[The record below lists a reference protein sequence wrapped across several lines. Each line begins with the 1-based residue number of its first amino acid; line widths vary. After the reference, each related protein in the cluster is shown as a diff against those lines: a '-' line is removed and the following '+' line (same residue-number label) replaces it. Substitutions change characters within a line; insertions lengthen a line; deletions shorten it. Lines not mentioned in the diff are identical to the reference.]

1 MSRGGAKK
9 LFHLFIIFSIL
20 FCYTP
25 VALPQGQTTGAIQGL
40 VLDADNRQPISGAII
55 TVTNEDTGLERTTVS
70 GADGSYTISTLP
82 PGFYTIK
89 AAAPNYQSDSITRF
103 PVRLSKVNTIT
114 PPPFALNKTG
124 AAPQQ
129 TPATPTTPPPGDKT
143 GEESQVE
150 QLVNTVNATR
160 SENFDSRQL
169 VSLPLP
175 STRTFDDL
183 AFLAPGVAPPPETIG
198 TTVGPGIGPGVG
210 TAGHFSINGLR
221 SRSVNFTIDGSDN
234 NDPDVGTRRQGFVTL
249 IPQSIES
256 IQEFQIATL
265 LWDAEFGR
273 TLGGQVNAVTKAG
286 GNSFR
291 GQAHGFFTHD
301 DLNARNFFD
310 YTGGPS
316 GGENP
321 FTRTQAG
328 FVIGGPI
335 VENRTQFFG
344 SYEFLNINSS
354 VEQHFATPA
363 ASERNALGLNLLNSV
378 FTRQDGSL
386 GILGFP
392 GATPLGLN
400 IFSFYPLPNNPSGP
414 FGPNTYS
421 EELPADG
428 EGHIA
433 SFRVMQQVTQNNT
446 LNARYNFTDD
456 ERVLPSVNQAVRSS
470 IMSDSRTQN
479 LSLILDSALSAR
491 LFNQARFS
499 YGRTRLDF
507 PEYPDDPLV
516 YPERVLQ
523 APILVDGVPFLVPS
537 TTGGPIGQIVIQ
549 PFSPVGIDVFTFA
562 QSRVNNTFQVADTLS
577 FTMGRHSLKFGGD
590 VRRFQLNS
598 LQERNYR
605 PQIVFGIGTFAV
617 GDLLN
622 DGNIDFDPRLFL
634 SEGADLAA
642 IGVPSSIFQSLTSGV
657 PDSTIGLRF
666 TEYNFFFNDN
676 WQVRPNLT
684 LDFGLRY
691 EYNTVPIEVNDRI
704 EDALSLNS
712 LPMPGNSRFDTA
724 QRTAAYNNAVN
735 AYRQILDGRT
745 KIYDKDA
752 NNFGPHLGLAW
763 DPFGN
768 GKTSIRA
775 GYGIY
780 YDTIL
785 GAVVSQSRNVFPTE
799 IPLNIDP
806 LFAGFSLFQLNNPA
820 LFFLDGDLNAPLI
833 RPGTVNQFGLGGND
847 FAAAVGQLFLQ
858 GSSQG
863 LAFTLPAKDLPT
875 PYAQHWHLT
884 LEREL
889 LNSYLVSA
897 AYVGT
902 KGTKLTRLTT
912 PNLGPNVIPNGE
924 FVVVPGLGVFL
935 TDVDSF
941 FAGRPNPNLGPFQI
955 FENAASSNYHALQLE
970 ARKRYSAGYTFTAAY
985 TWSHAIDEVSDVFPL
1000 AGAPVLPQDSSNPGL
1015 ERGNASFDVRHRF
1028 ATSLIWDLP
1037 FYRGQT
1043 GGVAGALGGWQIAGI
1058 FQYHSGQ
1065 PFTLNV
1071 PFDANLDGNLTD
1083 RPSTTNGLVFLDE
1096 HGPQRVRI
1104 ASGDSFLP
1112 FINVTGRFN
1121 EVTGL
1126 PELFPGTGF
1135 VGRNT
1140 VRADNFINLDVALSK
1155 DFRFT
1160 ETQSLLF
1167 RTEVFNI
1174 FNRANFGIPVRVI
1187 GAPGFGSSINTVNPA
1202 RIIQF
1207 ALKYNF

>member
-1 MSRGGAKK
+1 
-9 LFHLFIIFSIL
+9 
-20 FCYTP
+20 
-25 VALPQGQTTGAIQGL
+25 V
-40 VLDADNRQPISGAII
+40 
-55 TVTNEDTGLERTTVS
+55 
-70 GADGSYTISTLP
+70 STLP

-89 AAAPNYQSDSITRF
+89 AAAQDYQTDSITRF

-114 PPPFALNKTG
+114 PPPFALNKAG
-124 AAPQQ
+124 GAPQQ
-129 TPATPTTPPPGDKT
+129 PPTTTQPTPTADRTI
-143 GEESQVE
+143 EESQVE

-221 SRSVNFTIDGSDN
+221 SRSINFTIDGSDN

-256 IQEFQIATL
+256 IQEFQVATL

-273 TLGGQVNAVTKAG
+273 NLGGQVNAVTKAG

-310 YTGGPS
+310 FTGGAS

-328 FVIGGPI
+328 LVIGGPI
-335 VENRTQFFG
+335 KENRTQFFG
-344 SYEFLNINSS
+344 SYEFLNISSS
-354 VEQHFATPA
+354 VEQHFATPTQND
-363 ASERNALGLNLLNSV
+363 RTFLGL
-378 FTRQDGSL
+378 TQIL
-386 GILGFP
+386 GLDDNFNIRFGFP
-392 GATPLGLN
+392 GATPLGFN
-400 IFSFYPLPNNPSGP
+400 IFSFYPLPNNPDGP
-414 FGPNTYS
+414 FGRNTYS

-428 EGHIA
+428 EGQIA
-433 SFRVMQQVTQNNT
+433 SFRLTHQVTQDNT

-456 ERVLPSVNQAVRSS
+456 ERVLPSVNQAIRST

-479 LSLILDSALSAR
+479 LSLILDSALSTR
-491 LFNQARFS
+491 LINQARFS

-507 PEYPDDPLV
+507 PEYPGNPLV
-516 YPERVLQ
+516 FQRELQ
-523 APILVDGVPFLVPS
+523 TPILFDGLPAIATS
-537 TTGGPIGQIVIQ
+537 TTGGVIGQIHIQ

-562 QSRVNNTFQVADTLS
+562 QKRVNNTFQVADTLAWTKGTHS
-577 FTMGRHSLKFGGD
+577 FKFGGD

-605 PQIVFGIGTFAV
+605 PQVVFGIGTFAV
-617 GDLLN
+617 GSIVNNQLQFN
-622 DGNIDFDPRLFL
+622 NTLFL
-634 SEGADLAA
+634 SAGADLAA
-642 IGVPSSIFQSLTSGV
+642 IGVPSSIFQSLTTGV

-676 WQVRPNLT
+676 WQVASNLT
-684 LDFGLRY
+684 LDYGLRY
-691 EYNTVPIEVNDRI
+691 EYNTVPTEVNNRI
-704 EDALSLNS
+704 ENALALNN
-712 LPMPGNSRFDTA
+712 LPTPGNSRFDSPQT
-724 QRTAAYNNAVN
+724 TAAFNASVN
-735 AYRQILDGRT
+735 AYRAILDGRT
-745 KIYDKDA
+745 EIYDKDA

-763 DPFGN
+763 DPFGD

-775 GYGIY
+775 GYGVY
-780 YDTIL
+780 FDTIL
-785 GAVVSQSRNVFPTE
+785 GAVVSQSRNVFPNE

-806 LFAGFSLFQLNNPA
+806 NFALFSPFRLNNPA
-820 LFFLDGDLNAPLI
+820 VFQLGGDPNAPLV
-833 RPGTVNQFGLGGND
+833 RPGTINQLGLAPQD
-847 FAAAVGQLFLQ
+847 IAAGIGALFNQ
-858 GSSQG
+858 SQSTG

-912 PNLGPNVIPNGE
+912 PNLGPNVIPNAI
-924 FVVVPGLGVFL
+924 FVQLPNLPPILV
-935 TDVDSF
+935 TANNF
-941 FAGRPNPNLGPFQI
+941 FGGRPNPDLGPFQI

-970 ARKRYSAGYTFTAAY
+970 ARKRYSSGYTFTTAY

-1000 AGAPVLPQDSSNPGL
+1000 AGAPVLPQDSTNLGL
-1015 ERGNASFDVRHRF
+1015 ERGDASYDVRHRF
-1028 ATSLIWDLP
+1028 TTSVIWDLP
-1037 FYRGQT
+1037 FYRNQS
-1043 GGVAGALGGWQIAGI
+1043 GGVAGALGGWQVAGI

-1083 RPSTTNGLVFLDE
+1083 RPSTTDGLIFLDE
-1096 HGPQRVRI
+1096 HGPRRLRI
-1104 ASGDSFLP
+1104 APNQNFLSFV
-1112 FINVTGRFN
+1112 NVTGFFN
-1121 EVTGL
+1121 PNTLQPV
-1126 PELFPGTGF
+1126 LFPGTGF

-1140 VRADNFINLDVALSK
+1140 VRADNFINLDMALSK
-1155 DFRFT
+1155 DFRFN

-1174 FNRANFGIPVRVI
+1174 LNRANFGIPVRVI
-1187 GAPGFGSSINTVNPA
+1187 GAPGFGSSTNTVNPA

>member
-1 MSRGGAKK
+1 M
-9 LFHLFIIFSIL
+9 
-20 FCYTP
+20 
-25 VALPQGQTTGAIQGL
+25 ALPQGQTTGAIQGS
-40 VLDADNRQPISGAII
+40 VLDSASRQPISGAII

-70 GADGSYTISTLP
+70 SAGGIYTINTLP

-89 AAAPNYQSDSITRF
+89 ASADGYQTDSITRF

-114 PPPFALNKTG
+114 PPPFALSKAG
-124 AAPQQ
+124 QAAPPQPTQ
-129 TPATPTTPPPGDKT
+129 PAQSPAEPG
-143 GEESQVE
+143 GESQVE

-175 STRTFDDL
+175 ATRTFDDL

-198 TTVGPGIGPGVG
+198 VTAGPGIGPGVG

-221 SRSVNFTIDGSDN
+221 SRSINFTIDGSDN
-234 NDPDVGTRRQGFVTL
+234 NDPDIGTRRQGFVTL

-265 LWDAEFGR
+265 LWDSEFGR
-273 TLGGQVNAVTKAG
+273 NLGGQVNAVTKAG

-291 GQAHGFFTHD
+291 GQAHGFFTHS

-316 GGENP
+316 KGENP

-328 FVIGGPI
+328 IVIGGPI
-335 VENRTQFFG
+335 VKNRTQFFG
-344 SYEFLNINSS
+344 SYEFLGINSS

-363 ASERNALGLNLLNSV
+363 PNERSFLNLNQISAPFQLA
-378 FTRQDGSL
+378 DGTL
-386 GILGFP
+386 AILDFP
-392 GATPLGLN
+392 GGSTPLGQN
-400 IFSFYPLPNNPSGP
+400 MFSFYPLPNNPGGP

-433 SFRVMQQVTQNNT
+433 SFRVMHQVTPNNT

-456 ERVLPSVNQAVRSS
+456 ERVLPSINQAINST
-470 IMSDSRTQN
+470 IGSDSRTQN
-479 LSLILDSALSAR
+479 LSLILDSAISST

-507 PEYPDDPLV
+507 PEYPDNPLV
-516 YPERVLQ
+516 FERELQ
-523 APILVDGVPFLVPS
+523 TTILVNGIPVTVTS
-537 TTGGPIGQIVIQ
+537 STGGSIGQILIQ

-577 FTMGRHSLKFGGD
+577 WTRGRHSFKFGGD

-605 PQIVFGIGTFAV
+605 PQVVFGIGTFALGQLV
-617 GDLLN
+617 GN
-622 DGNIDFDPRLFL
+622 QFVFDTRLFL
-634 SEGADLAA
+634 SQGADLAA

-676 WQVRPNLT
+676 WQVRSNLA
-684 LDFGLRY
+684 LDYGLRY
-691 EYNTVPIEVNDRI
+691 EYNTVPREVNNRI
-704 EDALSLNS
+704 ENALALNN
-712 LPMPGNSRFDTA
+712 LPVPGNSRFDTP
-724 QRTAAYNNAVN
+724 QNNAAFNASVN

-745 KIYDKDA
+745 EIYDKDA

-763 DPFGN
+763 DPFGD

-775 GYGIY
+775 GYGVY
-780 YDTIL
+780 FDTIL
-785 GAVVSQSRNVFPTE
+785 GAVVSQSRNIFPNE

-806 LFAGFSLFQLNNPA
+806 GFAPLDLFRLNNPA
-820 LFFLDGDLNAPLI
+820 IFLLGGDPNAPLI
-833 RPGTVNQFGLGGND
+833 RPGTINQVGLAPQD
-847 FAAAVGQLFLQ
+847 IAAGVGALFFQ
-858 GSSQG
+858 SESTG

-889 LNSYLVSA
+889 FKSYLVSA

-902 KGTKLTRLTT
+902 KGTKLTRLVT
-912 PNLGPNVIPNGE
+912 PNLGPNVVPNAIFGLAPG
-924 FVVVPGLGVFL
+924 VPPLL
-935 TDVDSF
+935 LAANNF
-941 FAGRPNPNLGPFQI
+941 FAGRPNPNLGPYQI

-970 ARKRYSAGYTFTAAY
+970 SRKRFSSGYTFTAAY

-1000 AGAPVLPQDSSNPGL
+1000 AGAPVLPQDSTDPGL
-1015 ERGNASFDVRHRF
+1015 ERGDASYDVRHRF
-1028 ATSLIWDLP
+1028 TTSLIWDLP

-1043 GGVAGALGGWQIAGI
+1043 GGIADVLGGWQVAGA

-1083 RPSTTNGLVFLDE
+1083 RPSTTDGLIFLDE
-1096 HGPQRVRI
+1096 HGPERVRLQ
-1104 ASGDSFLP
+1104 SGQNFLNFVNVRGGFNPLTFEP
-1112 FINVTGRFN
+1112 FLVA
-1121 EVTGL
+1121 
-1126 PELFPGTGF
+1126 GTGF

-1155 DFRFT
+1155 NFRFT
-1160 ETQSLLF
+1160 ETQGLLF
-1167 RTEVFNI
+1167 RTEVFNL

>member
-1 MSRGGAKK
+1 MSRVAAKM
-9 LFHLFIIFSIL
+9 FHLFIAFSIL
-20 FCYTP
+20 SCYTP
-25 VALPQGQTTGAIQGL
+25 AAMSQGQTTGAIQGV
-40 VLDADNRQPISGAII
+40 VLDADSRQPIANAII

-70 GADGSYTISTLP
+70 GTDGMYTVSTLP

-89 AAAPNYQSDSITRF
+89 AAAPNYQTDSITRF

-124 AAPQQ
+124 ATPQQ
-129 TPATPTTPPPGDKT
+129 PPATTQPTPTQGST
-143 GEESQVE
+143 AEESQVE

-160 SENFDSRQL
+160 SANFDSRHL
-169 VSLPLP
+169 VALPLP

-183 AFLAPGVAPPPETIG
+183 AFLTPGVAPPPETIG

-221 SRSVNFTIDGSDN
+221 SRSINFTIDGSDN

-256 IQEFQIATL
+256 IQEFQVATL

-273 TLGGQVNAVTKAG
+273 NLGGQVNAVTKAG

-301 DLNARNFFD
+301 NLNARNFFD
-310 YTGGPS
+310 FNS
-316 GGENP
+316 ENP

-328 FVIGGPI
+328 LVIGGPI
-335 VENRTQFFG
+335 KKNRTQFFG
-344 SYEFLNINSS
+344 SYEFLNISSS
-354 VEQHFATPA
+354 VEQHFAVPVPRG
-363 ASERNALGLNLLNSV
+363 RNFLGNNQLFSV
-378 FTRQDGSL
+378 FVRPDNTL
-386 GILGFP
+386 GVIGFP
-392 GATPLGLN
+392 GGATPLGAN
-400 IFSFYPLPNNPSGP
+400 IFSFYPLPNNPNGP

-428 EGHIA
+428 QGSIA
-433 SFRVMQQVTQNNT
+433 SFRLTHQFTQNNT
-446 LNARYNFTDD
+446 FNARYNFTDD
-456 ERVLPSVNQAVRSS
+456 DRVLPSVNQAIRST

-479 LSLILDSALSAR
+479 LSLILDSALSSR
-491 LFNQARFS
+491 LINQARFS

-507 PEYPDDPLV
+507 PEYPGNPLIF
-516 YPERVLQ
+516 ERELDSIIV
-523 APILVDGVPFLVPS
+523 VDGTPLRITS
-537 TTGGPIGQIVIQ
+537 STGGGIGQILIE

-577 FTMGRHSLKFGGD
+577 WTRGTHSFKFGGD

-605 PQIVFGIGTFAV
+605 PQVVFGIGTF
-617 GDLLN
+617 
-622 DGNIDFDPRLFL
+622 GNGEIVNNQLQFGPTLFL
-634 SEGADLAA
+634 SDGADLTTV
-642 IGVPSSIFQSLTSGV
+642 GLPSSIFQSITSGV

-676 WQVRPNLT
+676 WQVASNLT
-684 LDFGLRY
+684 LDYGLRY
-691 EYNTVPIEVNDRI
+691 EYNTVPVEVNNRI
-704 EDALSLNS
+704 ENALALNN
-712 LPMPGNSRFDTA
+712 LPTPGNSQFDTPE
-724 QRTAAYNNAVN
+724 RTAAFNAAVD
-735 AYRQILDGRT
+735 AYRQVLGGRT

-763 DPFGN
+763 DPFGD

-775 GYGIY
+775 GYGVY
-780 YDTIL
+780 FDTIL
-785 GAVVSQSRNVFPTE
+785 GAVVSQSRNVFPNE
-799 IPLNIDP
+799 IPFVIDP
-806 LFAGFSLFQLNNPA
+806 SFAGFDIFDLLNPA
-820 LFFLDGDLNAPLI
+820 RFILGGDPNARLI
-833 RPGTVNQFGLGGND
+833 RAGTVNQFGLGPQD
-847 FAAAVGQLFLQ
+847 FVAGIGALFLQ
-858 GSSQG
+858 SDVGG

-912 PNLGPNVIPNGE
+912 PNLGPNAIPNAIFIQAFGNQPIL
-924 FVVVPGLGVFL
+924 FAGN
-935 TDVDSF
+935 SF
-941 FAGRPNPNLGPFQI
+941 FAGRPDPDLGPYQI
-955 FENAASSNYHALQLE
+955 FENSASSNYHALQLE
-970 ARKRYSAGYTFTAAY
+970 ARKRYSSGYTFTVAY

-1000 AGAPVLPQDSSNPGL
+1000 AGAPVLPQDSGNPGL
-1015 ERGNASFDVRHRF
+1015 DRGDASYDVRHRF

-1037 FYRGQT
+1037 FYRNQT
-1043 GGVAGALGGWQIAGI
+1043 GGIAGALGGWQVAGI

-1083 RPSTTNGLVFLDE
+1083 RPTSTDGLVFIDE

-1104 ASGDSFLP
+1104 APGQTFLD
-1112 FINVTGRFN
+1112 FVNVTGFLN
-1121 EVTGL
+1121 TNTLQPV
-1126 PELFPGTGF
+1126 LFPGTGF

-1140 VRADNFINLDVALSK
+1140 ARADNFINLDMALSK

-1174 FNRANFGIPVRVI
+1174 LNRANFGIPVRVI

-1202 RIIQF
+1202 RVIQF